1 MDKESEEEFRQELL
15 EVISQTSSEAVVA
28 LLKDY
33 LGELEPDVKNLVID
47 AIGYD
52 GHEENK
58 KLLLPLLNDSNNKVR
73 ANVAHAI
80 YRFGDVRV
88 IEILL
93 KMLESQETS
102 MQVSAIDVLARIGTT
117 QVVQPLLKL
126 ATKAEVNDVNYAAA
140 KALGQL
146 TKQQSIRYLNIL
158 SEDNPKLAQWK
169 AFSKALSSQSDEQE
183 RFLNKRLEV

>member
-1 MDKESEEEFRQELL
+1 MNPMIILELIRFVAWVYFDIMQTTLVRNYLNDPILAVRQQSLKTISRLDRQEDVDYLLEQLDKESEEEFRQELL

-73 ANVAHAI
+73 AN
-80 YRFGDVRV
+80 
-88 IEILL
+88 
-93 KMLESQETS
+93 
-102 MQVSAIDVLARIGTT
+102 GTC
-117 QVVQPLLKL
+117 
-126 ATKAEVNDVNYAAA
+126 N
-140 KALGQL
+140 
-146 TKQQSIRYLNIL
+146 L
-158 SEDNPKLAQWK
+158 SLW
-169 AFSKALSSQSDEQE
+169 
-183 RFLNKRLEV
+183 